1 MFYKRL
7 IDVTINHS
15 CLSLEAQLASRRILN
30 LLELRK
36 EISEDLILGIKEIPS
51 IPLVVWPTTN
61 VHCSVSGW
69 GAPWTVFDK
78 GRSRRICPQKALGST
93 VAL

>member
-15 CLSLEAQLASRRILN
+15 PLSLEAQLASRRTLN

-36 EISEDLILGIKEIPS
+36 EISEDLILGIKKNT
-51 IPLVVWPTTN
+51 L
-61 VHCSVSGW
+61 HY
-69 GAPWTVFDK
+69 
-78 GRSRRICPQKALGST
+78 SRHLANH
-93 VAL
+93 

>member
-15 CLSLEAQLASRRILN
+15 PLSLEAQLASRRTLN

-36 EISEDLILGIKEIPS
+36 EISEDLILGIKKIPS
-51 IPLVVWPTTN
+51 IPLV
-61 VHCSVSGW
+61 
-69 GAPWTVFDK
+69 
-78 GRSRRICPQKALGST
+78 I
-93 VAL
+93 

>member
-7 IDVTINHS
+7 IDVMINHS
-15 CLSLEAQLASRRILN
+15 RLSLEAQLASRRTLN

-51 IPLVVWPTTN
+51 IPLV
-61 VHCSVSGW
+61 
-69 GAPWTVFDK
+69 
-78 GRSRRICPQKALGST
+78 I
-93 VAL
+93 